1 MVCGNKKMR
10 LAKCM
15 MLNTIFALTIPN
27 VKQSASAVLNV
38 VNNSCVDY
46 ISSRV
51 LHGGRVYYTN
61 IVNISCRRLQKSS
74 LLYVVCEYIT

>member
-1 MVCGNKKMR
+1 MS
-10 LAKCM
+10 LAKCL
-15 MLNTIFALTIPN
+15 MLNTICALTTPN

-38 VNNSCVDY
+38 VNSCVDY
-46 ISSRV
+46 LSHRV
-51 LHGGRVYYTN
+51 LHGGRVYYKN